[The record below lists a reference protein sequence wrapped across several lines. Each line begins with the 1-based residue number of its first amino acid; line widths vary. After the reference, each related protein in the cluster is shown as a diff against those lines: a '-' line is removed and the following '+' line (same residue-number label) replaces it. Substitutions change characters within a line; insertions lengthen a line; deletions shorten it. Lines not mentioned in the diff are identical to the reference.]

1 MDEDELKGLMLA
13 AEVPPGDADVRKAM
27 DTGRRRNRGRALV
40 AAGAGVAVFAAIGT
54 IVAIEPM
61 RAGPHDTA
69 GTGTVAPVPANRR
82 CVPTLLETPGGALG
96 TVTTIDPDGAQI
108 GGQLNVEPPQAILW
122 RDGKVVDLP
131 AGATGT
137 IADVVGDTVVGYST
151 TSANTTG
158 WVWRN
163 GKVTTLAKLE
173 GYPWTRPHAVNA
185 KGVIAGWVQ
194 GTSPDDAVP
203 VTWSPN
209 GTVSKLRLPSWNRP
223 DERSGT
229 ARDIADDGTIVG
241 EANGLPM
248 LWWPDGTPE
257 GLGGPWGDENKSGI
271 AWAIAGRYVYG
282 SGDGVETRWVLQD
295 GSLFSTAS
303 LPDAGEL
310 GARAGTADGTALLA
324 GDGRQK
330 PAGRIGLDD
339 KGPAPI
345 DELLGPDGEMATA
358 TAISADGNTIG
369 GIVLAGGGG
378 RGRPAI
384 WRCH

>member
-1 MDEDELKGLMLA
+1 MDENELKGLMLA
-13 AEVPPGDADVRKAM
+13 VEVPPSPADVQQAM
-27 DTGRRRNRGRALV
+27 ATGRRRNRGRALL

-54 IVAIEPM
+54 FVVTEPM
-61 RAGPHDTA
+61 RAGPHGTSGTPDATA
-69 GTGTVAPVPANRR
+69 PAQAKSR
-82 CVPTLLETPGGALG
+82 CVPTLLETPGGAPG
-96 TVTTIDPDGAQI
+96 TVMTIDPDGTQI
-108 GGQLNVEPPQAILW
+108 GGRLDVNPPQAILW

-151 TSANTTG
+151 TPADESTG
-158 WVWRN
+158 WVWRD
-163 GKVTTLAKLE
+163 GKVTTLAKVK

-185 KGVIAGWVQ
+185 KGVIAGWVH
-194 GTSPDDAVP
+194 GTSPDDTVP
-203 VTWSPN
+203 VTWSSD
-209 GTVSKLRLPSWNRP
+209 GTVHRLQLPAYRP
-223 DERSGT
+223 GERSGT

-241 EANGLPM
+241 EAGGFPM

-257 GLGGPWGDENKSGI
+257 GLGTPWGDENKSGI

-303 LPDAGEL
+303 LPDAGEF

-324 GDGRQK
+324 GDGLQK

-339 KGPAPI
+339 KGPVPI
-345 DELLGPDGEMATA
+345 DELRGPDGEMTMAS
-358 TAISADGNTIG
+358 AISTDGNTIG
-369 GIVLAGGGG
+369 GTILGGG
-378 RGRPAI
+378 RGRPTI

>member
-13 AEVPPGDADVRKAM
+13 VEVPPSPVDVRQAM
-27 DTGRRRNRGRALV
+27 DTGRRRNRSRALLV
-40 AAGAGVAVFAAIGT
+40 AGAGVAVFAAVGT

-61 RAGPHDTA
+61 RAGPQDTA
-69 GTGTVAPVPANRR
+69 GTGTAAPAQAQSR
-82 CVPTLLETPGGALG
+82 CQPTMLETPGGASG
-96 TVTTIDPDGAQI
+96 TVMTIDPDGTQV
-108 GGQLNVEPPQAILW
+108 GGRLNVNPPQAILW

-137 IADVVGDTVVGYST
+137 IADVAGDTVVGYAT
-151 TSANTTG
+151 TPADESTG

-163 GKVTTLAKLE
+163 GKVTTLATVK

-194 GTSPDDAVP
+194 GDAPDDTVP
-203 VTWSPN
+203 VTWTPD
-209 GTVSKLRLPSWNRP
+209 GKVHKLRVPSSNGPGGRT
-223 DERSGT
+223 GT

-241 EANGLPM
+241 EASGLPM

-257 GLGGPWGDENKSGI
+257 GLGTPWGDENKSGI

-282 SGDGVETRWVLQD
+282 SGDGVETRWVLQN

-303 LPDAGEL
+303 LPDAGDL

-324 GDGRQK
+324 GDGLEK

-345 DELLGPDGEMATA
+345 DELRGPGGEAATA

-369 GIVLAGGGG
+369 GMILGGG
-378 RGRPAI
+378 RDRPAI
-384 WRCH
+384 WRCR